1 MRRYADG
8 RPMLLDLV
16 AKVFFLDL
24 AGGSDDCVFLAG
36 GGRSGTTWVMELINA
51 GRDHRVVFEPFASH
65 RLRFLPGFHRQ
76 QYLRPDEDDPHV
88 AAVMDRIV
96 EGRYR
101 SWWTDQHNRT
111 FVCRRRLI
119 KAIRAN
125 LCLGYI
131 RRRYP
136 RMPMILLIR
145 HPCAA
150 ASSMIRL
157 GYGRYPLSVFLDQP
171 ALVEDHLAP
180 YEDLIRST
188 HDEFDIRIVRWCIQH
203 MVLLSQL
210 AEGDVHLMFYEEL
223 CDGPHRRFEA
233 LFAHLGRSF
242 DGAARE
248 AVHRPSRLTGD
259 HSTILRGSPSVD
271 AWRKSVSRDQLK
283 RAMELLKAFGLEDV
297 YGEGPRPD
305 RSAVE
310 ARLRA
315 NAQGESH
322 R

>member
-1 MRRYADG
+1 MRRHADG
-8 RPMLLDLV
+8 RPVLLDLL
-16 AKVFFLDL
+16 AKVCFLDL
-24 AGGSDDCVFLAG
+24 AGGSKNCVLLAG
-36 GGRSGTTWVMELINA
+36 GGRSGTTWVMEVINA

-65 RLRFLPGFHRQ
+65 RLRFLPGFSRQ
-76 QYLRPDEDDPHV
+76 QYLRPDEDDPRV
-88 AAVMDRIV
+88 AAVMDRVV

-131 RRRYP
+131 RHRYP

-145 HPCAA
+145 HPCAV
-150 ASSMIRL
+150 ASSMLRL

-180 YEDLIRST
+180 LQDLIRST
-188 HDEFDIRIVRWCIQH
+188 DDEFDIRIVQWCIQH
-203 MVLLSQL
+203 TVLLSQL

-223 CDGPHRRFEA
+223 CDDPHQRFEA

-248 AVHRPSRLTGD
+248 AVHRPSRLTGR
-259 HSTILRGSPSVD
+259 HSAILRGSPSVD
-271 AWRKSVSRDQLK
+271 AWRKGVSRDQLK
-283 RAMELLKAFGLEDV
+283 RAMALLAAFGLDDV

-305 RSAVE
+305 RGSVE
-310 ARLRA
+310 ARLGA
-315 NAQGESH
+315 NALDRSG
-322 R
+322 